1 MHTLTVLSGWVGL
14 YLKCMEKERGSVV
27 VKKVERRK
35 WKEFAQ
41 NTLYAPVK
49 FLNAKFIKGGKRKCG
64 VCL

>member
-1 MHTLTVLSGWVGL
+1 M

-27 VKKVERRK
+27 VKRVERRK